1 MSISYR
7 TSNENYDII
16 IPLTQEQF
24 LAMNQDLVPNQYL
37 SYAPIRNHHIFSVL
51 PHDASHDFYF
61 SPNYDYDRNG
71 IPEHEQIVIIHDGG
85 EGGPDKYSTFV
96 VNENDKTLTIS
107 YNN

>member
-37 SYAPIRNHHIFSVL
+37 SYAPVRNHHIFSVL
-51 PHDASHDFYF
+51 PHDTSHDFYF

-71 IPEHEQIVIIHDGG
+71 IPEHEQIVIIHDG
-85 EGGPDKYSTFV
+85 EGGPDRYSTFV